1 MLSSTVCCFVVH
13 VAKRPSASQRL
24 REKTNPKRKRDVVE
38 GRKLQVFKSQ
48 SMWDTRS
55 LEKMVNRTT
64 LSTQRVLHAHILE
77 LGEQLCPWSSPSAP
91 NLVNPQPVTE
101 QEQPDVPTME
111 EFKQLAEKE
120 KHAALKLQ
128 EESLQARFQEALQAR
143 DRLEAE
149 MRRELQVELQAQF
162 RARFQGLRAQMEE
175 DKVQAVGEACRK
187 LQEQLHKEA
196 EETREKIIHTV
207 REETQECVRRCV
219 QDAERS
225 IREECDMKAERQ
237 KQALQDR
244 HEEKISKLQ
253 NRIQQLQ
260 DSLEQACRE
269 RIQYEAEF
277 KKVQAS
283 YRRFVDLT
291 DSSLHSDYL
300 LKLRRLGR
308 EPGLT
313 DTATQTDEI
322 TS

>member
-1 MLSSTVCCFVVH
+1 
-13 VAKRPSASQRL
+13 
-24 REKTNPKRKRDVVE
+24 
-38 GRKLQVFKSQ
+38 
-48 SMWDTRS
+48 MWDTRS

-64 LSTQRVLHAHILE
+64 LSTQRVLHTHILE
-77 LGEQLCPWSSPSAP
+77 LGEQLCPWSSPNARTDDHQKLAP
-91 NLVNPQPVTE
+91 NLVNPWPVTE
-101 QEQPDVPTME
+101 WEQPDVPAME

-162 RARFQGLRAQMEE
+162 RAQFEGLRAQMEE
-175 DKVQAVGEACRK
+175 DKVQAMGEACRK

-207 REETQECVRRCV
+207 REETQECVRRYV

-225 IREECDMKAERQ
+225 IREECDIKAERE

-244 HEEKISKLQ
+244 HEEKISELQ
-253 NRIQQLQ
+253 NSIQQLR

-308 EPGLT
+308 EPGLM

>member
-1 MLSSTVCCFVVH
+1 MRSWQRCSVC
-13 VAKRPSASQRL
+13 
-24 REKTNPKRKRDVVE
+24 EDE
-38 GRKLQVFKSQ
+38 
-48 SMWDTRS
+48 MWDTRF

-64 LSTQRVLHAHILE
+64 LSTQRVLHTHILE
-77 LGEQLCPWSSPSAP
+77 LGEQLCPWSSPNARTDDHLKLATNSV
-91 NLVNPQPVTE
+91 NLRPAIGR
-101 QEQPDVPTME
+101 EQPDAPTME
-111 EFKQLAEKE
+111 EFKQLKEKE
-120 KHAALKLQ
+120 KRAALRLQ
-128 EESLQARFQEALQAR
+128 EESLQASFQEALRAR

-162 RARFQGLRAQMEE
+162 RAHCEDLRAQMEE
-175 DKVQAVGEACRK
+175 EKVQAVGEACRK
-187 LQEQLHKEA
+187 LQGQLHKEA
-196 EETREKIIHTV
+196 EETRDKIIHTV

-225 IREECDMKAERQ
+225 IREECDLKSERE
-237 KQALQDR
+237 KRALQDR
-244 HEEKISKLQ
+244 HEEEISELQ
-253 NRIQQLQ
+253 SRIQQLQ

-300 LKLRRLGR
+300 LKLRRLGT
-308 EPGLT
+308 EPGLM

>member
-1 MLSSTVCCFVVH
+1 
-13 VAKRPSASQRL
+13 
-24 REKTNPKRKRDVVE
+24 
-38 GRKLQVFKSQ
+38 
-48 SMWDTRS
+48 MWDTRS

-187 LQEQLHKEA
+187 RQEQLHKEA

>member
-1 MLSSTVCCFVVH
+1 
-13 VAKRPSASQRL
+13 
-24 REKTNPKRKRDVVE
+24 
-38 GRKLQVFKSQ
+38 
-48 SMWDTRS
+48 MWDTRS

-64 LSTQRVLHAHILE
+64 LSTQRVLHTHILE
-77 LGEQLCPWSSPSAP
+77 LGEQLCPWSSSRVRTDDHLKLAPS
-91 NLVNPQPVTE
+91 LVNPRPATE
-101 QEQPDVPTME
+101 REQPDVPAME
-111 EFKQLAEKE
+111 EFKQLAQKE

-128 EESLQARFQEALQAR
+128 EESLQAWFQEALQAR

-162 RARFQGLRAQMEE
+162 RAQFEGLRAQMEE

-187 LQEQLHKEA
+187 LQDQLHKEA

-219 QDAERS
+219 QEAERS
-225 IREECDMKAERQ
+225 IREECHMEAERE

-253 NRIQQLQ
+253 NWIQQLQ

-283 YRRFVDLT
+283 YKRFVDLT
-291 DSSLHSDYL
+291 DSSLLSDYL

-308 EPGLT
+308 EPGLM

>member
-1 MLSSTVCCFVVH
+1 
-13 VAKRPSASQRL
+13 
-24 REKTNPKRKRDVVE
+24 
-38 GRKLQVFKSQ
+38 
-48 SMWDTRS
+48 MWDTRS

-64 LSTQRVLHAHILE
+64 LSTQRVLHTHILE
-77 LGEQLCPWSSPSAP
+77 LGEQLCPWSSPSATHDHLKLAP
-91 NLVNPQPVTE
+91 NLVNSQPAIG
-101 QEQPDVPTME
+101 QEQPDGLAMQ

-120 KHAALKLQ
+120 KRTALRLQ
-128 EESLQARFQEALQAR
+128 EESLQARFQEALRAR

-162 RARFQGLRAQMEE
+162 RAHCEGLRAQMEE
-175 DKVQAVGEACRK
+175 EKVQAVGEACRK

-225 IREECDMKAERQ
+225 IREECDMKAERE
-237 KQALQDR
+237 KRALQDK
-244 HEEKISKLQ
+244 HEEEISELQ

-260 DSLEQACRE
+260 DSLEQACGE

-300 LKLRRLGR
+300 LKLRRLGK
-308 EPGLT
+308 EPGLM